1 MNMTSKPISI
11 GRKTLIGSVYWQTE
25 HPDRNFHPNAKQI
38 EDSFNAFN
46 GPDSKK
52 VEVVTKTPPISQ
64 LSEEISSSQFS
75 RLTKIIEDN
84 QALFMQDKYDF
95 GHTDLIKHRIELMPD
110 AKPHKEPPRRMT
122 WEKRNQLDEKVEEL
136 IKGGNIKPSTSPWGA
151 GVVMVRKK
159 GTSDLRMCI
168 DFRMLN
174 EQTVKDVYPLPRIDD
189 SLNDLAHCRY
199 FTTLD
204 MGSAFWQVSLSEEDQ
219 IKTAFATHSGLF
231 QWTRMPFG
239 LCNATA
245 TFQRLMNMI
254 LKSEDSQLGNIVL
267 CYVDDIL
274 IATKTV
280 DQHLERLSSV
290 FQKLAKAGLKLKP
303 KKCVIMSK
311 SIKYLGRIIDQD
323 GCRPDPEAVEVV
335 KNWQAPKDMS
345 TLRSFLGFA
354 NYYREFIKDYA
365 EKISPL
371 QDLVKK
377 DKPWEWHQVHQDTF
391 EMLKKLLN
399 PWRRRMTL

>member
-1 MNMTSKPISI
+1 
-11 GRKTLIGSVYWQTE
+11 
-25 HPDRNFHPNAKQI
+25 
-38 EDSFNAFN
+38 
-46 GPDSKK
+46 
-52 VEVVTKTPPISQ
+52 
-64 LSEEISSSQFS
+64 
-75 RLTKIIEDN
+75 
-84 QALFMQDKYDF
+84 
-95 GHTDLIKHRIELMPD
+95 
-110 AKPHKEPPRRMT
+110 
-122 WEKRNQLDEKVEEL
+122 
-136 IKGGNIKPSTSPWGA
+136 
-151 GVVMVRKK
+151 
-159 GTSDLRMCI
+159 
-168 DFRMLN
+168 
-174 EQTVKDVYPLPRIDD
+174 
-189 SLNDLAHCRY
+189 
-199 FTTLD
+199 
-204 MGSAFWQVSLSEEDQ
+204 
-219 IKTAFATHSGLF
+219 
-231 QWTRMPFG
+231 
-239 LCNATA
+239 
-245 TFQRLMNMI
+245 MI

-290 FQKLAKAGLKLKP
+290 FQKLARAGLKLKP

-391 EMLKKLLN
+391 EMLKKLLTTAPVLGLPEEDGLFILDTDASMVAIAGILSQRQTRDGVEKEVPIAFASKSLSPTEQRYGAAKLEMFAAKEFIEKFEPFLIRKPFLLRVDN
-399 PWRRRMTL
+399 TALSWLRKYSMTNALCARWIQKLEQYSFTIEHRRREKHQNADSLSKQTEHYQRMQAEKDAESCQVQSFPFFHDPY